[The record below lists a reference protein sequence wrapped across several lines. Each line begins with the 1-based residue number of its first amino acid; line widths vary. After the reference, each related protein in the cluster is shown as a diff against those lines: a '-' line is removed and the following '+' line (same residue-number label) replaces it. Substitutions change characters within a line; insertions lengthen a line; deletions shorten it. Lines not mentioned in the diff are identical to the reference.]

1 MSIEIERK
9 FLVTGDQWRIFTEG
23 KDYRQG
29 YLSTDPERTIRIRTI
44 GEKGYLTIKGK
55 TEKAARDEFEYE
67 IPLEDANWMLERLCK
82 RPLIEKIRYEIR
94 FNEFLWEIDEF
105 KGENEGLIIA
115 EIELTDENQEIE
127 LPEWVGKE
135 VTENP
140 VYYNANLVLN
150 PYKTWKNTEG

>member
-23 KDYRQG
+23 TDYRQG

-55 TEKAARDEFEYE
+55 TEKATRDEFEYE
-67 IPLEDANWMLERLCK
+67 IPLEDANWMLEGLCK

-115 EIELTDENQEIE
+115 EVELNDVNTDIG
-127 LPEWVGKE
+127 LPDWIGKE
-135 VTENP
+135 VTDDP
-140 VYYNANLVLN
+140 KYYNASLVKS
-150 PYKTWKNTEG
+150 PYSSWKNNI

>member
-55 TEKAARDEFEYE
+55 TEKATRDEFEYE